1 LNLFTVELFFTYKC
15 LYKGPA
21 TLVMAPGVDGEL
33 GILTRH
39 MGLLASLKQGKVR
52 IFVNDE
58 PEINF
63 EISHGYLEML
73 NNVCSIIAVE
83 KLQKNI
89 A

>member
-1 LNLFTVELFFTYKC
+1 MDLFTLELLLPDQR

-21 TLVMAPGVDGEL
+21 TLVRVPGAEGEL
-33 GILTRH
+33 GILAHH
-39 MGLLASLKQGKVR
+39 MGLLTKLKEGIVR

-63 EISHGYLEML
+63 QISGGYLEML
-73 NNVCSIIAVE
+73 NNKCLIVALE
-83 KLQKNI
+83 EEQKNI